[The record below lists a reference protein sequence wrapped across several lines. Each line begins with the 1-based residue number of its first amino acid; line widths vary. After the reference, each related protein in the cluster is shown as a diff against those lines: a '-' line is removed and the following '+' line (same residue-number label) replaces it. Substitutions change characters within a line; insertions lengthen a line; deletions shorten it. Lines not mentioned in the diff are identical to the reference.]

1 MKKTL
6 WMLLLVAFSV
16 LLQMDVH
23 ACQVPVYRYAM
34 ENWSASPFQVTV
46 FHRGPLTASQKEAF
60 DWLPKEGS
68 TPTIPVNI
76 AAHDVDLLAPDPV
89 GAGLWSI
96 QGNPELPWVVVEF
109 PPQDQMAGPAWT
121 GKLDLNV
128 MKSLVDSPVR
138 RDLARRLLRGDSA
151 VWILVQKD
159 DAKAAQ
165 TIASVEAELRKLETT
180 LKLPAPE
187 KGMESQSL
195 PTGLKIPLK
204 IGFSTILVRED
215 DPAEKMFLQILR
227 QTSRQSV
234 PGDAAVVAY
243 PVFGRGRCLGGH
255 AGDDLTPEV
264 IEKTCSFI
272 IGACSCMVKSQNPG
286 VDLLMLVKWDDFVK
300 GNTLASKAVPPLT
313 SLMPVA
319 PAPMPSALASGTPA
333 PLAPKETP
341 IPKTSA
347 VKPLSTPQHMTLKLS
362 IFAVLGI
369 AVILVSGC
377 TLFIWRR
384 PR

>member
-1 MKKTL
+1 MKKAL
-6 WMLLLVAFSV
+6 WMLLLAAFFV
-16 LLQMDVH
+16 LQQMNAH

-34 ENWSASPFQVTV
+34 ENWSANPFHVTV

-60 DWLPKEGS
+60 DWLPKEGAN
-68 TPTIPVNI
+68 PTNPVNI
-76 AAHDVDLLAPDPV
+76 EAKDVDLMDPDPV
-89 GAGLWSI
+89 SAGLWSI

-109 PPQDQMAGPAWT
+109 PSQDRMAHPAWT
-121 GKLDLNV
+121 GPLDLNV
-128 MKSLVDSPVR
+128 MKNLVDSPVR

-151 VWILVQKD
+151 VWVLVQTN

-165 TIASVEAELRKLETT
+165 TVASIEVELRKLETT
-180 LKLPAPE
+180 LKLPLPE
-187 KGMESQSL
+187 KGTAPRSE
-195 PTGLKIPLK
+195 PTALKIPLK
-204 IGFSTILVRED
+204 IGFSTILVHED

-234 PGDAAVVAY
+234 PSDAAVVAY
-243 PVFGRGRCLGGH
+243 PVFGRGRCLGGQ
-255 AGDDLTPEV
+255 AGDNLTPKA
-264 IEKTCSFI
+264 IEKECAFI

-286 VDLLMLVKWDDFVK
+286 VDLPMLVKWDDFVK
-300 GNTLASKAVPPLT
+300 GSMLASKAVPPLM

-319 PAPMPSALASGTPA
+319 PMVSASGTSDPS
-333 PLAPKETP
+333 APKETP
-341 IPKTSA
+341 ISKTSA
-347 VKPLSTPQHMTLKLS
+347 VIPLSTPQHVTLKLS

-369 AVILVSGC
+369 AVLLVSGC